1 MTWRY
6 GTFFPPFSRGTDVT
20 QLTRITSWLRRLQ
33 WTRLLPQSLQ
43 AQVSFEKSFA
53 YLYFQAADRYE
64 SRLLCSLSPLRQ
76 TMPFKPQT
84 CHSAFYFPSRGI
96 TVNSWQLLRC
106 VTTGCDNPPPDTKT
120 HRTPPKNVFIYFSS
134 SSSTHLNR
142 QLEHCQANPFFAMF
156 LNSRKTNARIPLST
170 GQRAE

>member
-1 MTWRY
+1 MKIRNIFSA
-6 GTFFPPFSRGTDVT
+6 FFARN
-20 QLTRITSWLRRLQ
+20 RRNTTYQ
-33 WTRLLPQSLQ
+33 NHLLASATAVNTCVCYHKVYKPKLALKKASPT
-43 AQVSFEKSFA
+43 
-53 YLYFQAADRYE
+53 YLQAADWYE
-64 SRLLCSLSPLRQ
+64 SRLLCFLSPLRQ

-84 CHSAFYFPSRGI
+84 CHSAFYFASRGN

-156 LNSRKTNARIPLST
+156 LNSRKTNARIPLNT